1 MAASRPASPHA
12 GQMGVA
18 AASARRPAAETAAVF
33 ASIALC
39 DAIVSIQPFAANAF
53 SLSVSK

>member
-1 MAASRPASPHA
+1 
-12 GQMGVA
+12 MGVA